1 MDNTNTQLT
10 VGNNPLPTI
19 HKEKFELALKKLE
32 DLSKKGDFNIK
43 YEKFKTDGG
52 LFGLGD
58 HKVTGSEINEN
69 LVSPL
74 QKNLNSIQDNI
85 KNLYKTSQEIYK
97 TFDALDKEYISGILT
112 SVGMANETSNQ
123 ALAAS
128 LEAKEANRKAEI
140 ANNDIKRTIEALKQT
155 VNAIKN
161 LKVATSLSQFSNI
174 SGLTHVSDIDSI
186 WEDVAAQKN
195 HTAALNA
202 KLTALVDTLNE
213 SKNVIQN
220 DLEAIRE
227 DVAHQHAQF
236 TDKDNS
242 LQQAISEA
250 KDGLSKDINSNQNE
264 ILGIGQQLS
273 SLKLELSDAE
283 KTFREELNIL
293 KAFQNVLENYRHLA
307 DVDSIYEKTE
317 HNEGEITAID
327 GKLSDFI
334 AETHDMGSA
343 LTTSLRNAQEES
355 RKESAAIKTQLTDFA
370 EGTRK
375 KEEALTESLKAA
387 QEENQKN
394 LSQLDGK
401 LSDFITETRDME
413 SALTTS
419 LREAQEE
426 SRKESAAIKTQLTDF
441 AEDTKKK
448 EEALTESLK
457 AAQEENQ
464 KNLSQLDGKLDD
476 FITETH
482 EKESALEALLHK
494 AQEENKK
501 EFAAINEQLNTFV
514 DETHKKE
521 DAFSE
526 SIRETQTNFDVFR
539 ARTEKRMKIAYA
551 IGGVATVLAL
561 TQLILLLTGVL

>member
-10 VGNNPLPTI
+10 VGNNPLPAI

-58 HKVTGSEINEN
+58 HKVTGSEINAN

-140 ANNDIKRTIEALKQT
+140 ANDDIKRTIEALKQT

-195 HTAALNA
+195 HTTELNA

-220 DLEAIRE
+220 DLEAIRG

-273 SLKLELSDAE
+273 SLKSELSDAE
-283 KTFREELNIL
+283 KAFREELNIL
-293 KAFQNVLENYRHLA
+293 KTFQNVLENYRHLA

-327 GKLSDFI
+327 GKLRDFI
-334 AETHDMGSA
+334 TETHEMESA

-375 KEEALTESLKAA
+375 KVEALTESLKAA

-394 LSQLDGK
+394 LSQLGVK
-401 LSDFITETRDME
+401 L
-413 SALTTS
+413 
-419 LREAQEE
+419 
-426 SRKESAAIKTQLTDF
+426 
-441 AEDTKKK
+441 
-448 EEALTESLK
+448 
-457 AAQEENQ
+457 
-464 KNLSQLDGKLDD
+464 GD

-482 EKESALEALLHK
+482 EKESALETLLHQS
-494 AQEENKK
+494 QEESKK
-501 EFAAINEQLNTFV
+501 EFAAINERFNTFV

-521 DAFSE
+521 DALSE
-526 SIRETQTNFDVFR
+526 SIRETQTNLDVFR
-539 ARTEKRMKIAYA
+539 VRMEKRMKIAYA
-551 IGGVATVLAL
+551 IGGVATVIAL